1 MNYHQPIDENYC
13 DPEVRPLMEQECRL
27 AACPPAHSHFPSSA
41 VQPSYY
47 LSTNLPLT
55 HKLEDDE
62 NQVVLPSVRGNQWR
76 TGPWGSV
83 SHFYWIIYNFVILY
97 PFNRYVYD
105 AISTLNAKFI

>member
-13 DPEVRPLMEQECRL
+13 DPEVRPLMEQECSL

-55 HKLEDDE
+55 HKLEDNE
-62 NQVVLPSVRGNQWR
+62 NQVVHPSVRGNQWR

-83 SHFYWIIYNFVILY
+83 SHFY
-97 PFNRYVYD
+97 
-105 AISTLNAKFI
+105 